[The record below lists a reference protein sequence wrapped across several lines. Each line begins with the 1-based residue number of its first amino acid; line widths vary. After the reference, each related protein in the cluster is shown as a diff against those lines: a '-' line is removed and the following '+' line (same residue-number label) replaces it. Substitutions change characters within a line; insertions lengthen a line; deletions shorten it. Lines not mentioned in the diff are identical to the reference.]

1 MSTVLVTG
9 GSGFI
14 AGHTI
19 LRLLAAGHHV
29 RTTVRSAQRER
40 ALRSMLRSA
49 GAGAGAGAEAP
60 ADDTLAV
67 YIADLLGD
75 AGWPRAISGCDYVLH
90 MASPFP
96 LGIPAHENDLIAP
109 ARDGALRVL
118 RIAREAGVRRVV
130 LTSSFAAIGYGHPPR
145 TAPFTEADWT
155 DPAAPGLTAYVKS
168 KTLAERAA
176 WDFIARQGGA
186 LELSVINPVAVV
198 GPVLGPDFASS
209 IQLVK
214 RMLDGGMPG
223 CPRLSFGVVDVR
235 DVADLHLRAMSDPA
249 ARGER
254 FLAVAGEFMSLIQ
267 IATLL
272 RERLGDIARK
282 VPRRELPDWIV
293 RLGAVFNPAAR
304 QILPELGKFKNA
316 TSEKARRVLHWTPGS
331 NAESLIATADSLV
344 RLNLITHSGGKT
356 K

>member
-19 LRLLAAGHHV
+19 LQLLAAGHRV
-29 RTTVRSAQRER
+29 RTTVRSAQRENPLR
-40 ALRSMLRSA
+40 ATLKSA
-49 GAGAGAGAEAP
+49 GAGAGT
-60 ADDTLAV
+60 DDALTV
-67 YIADLLGD
+67 NVADLLDD
-75 AGWPRAISGCDYVLH
+75 AGWPQAISGCDYVLH

-96 LGIPAHENDLIAP
+96 PGVPAHENDLIVP
-109 ARDGALRVL
+109 AREGSLRVL
-118 RIAREAGVRRVV
+118 RVARDAGVRRVV
-130 LTSSFAAIGYGHPPR
+130 LTSSFAAIGYAHRPR
-145 TAPFTEADWT
+145 TAPFTEEDWT
-155 DPAAPGLTAYVKS
+155 DPAAPGLAAYVKS

-176 WDFIARQGGA
+176 WDFIARHGGA
-186 LELSVINPVAVV
+186 LELSVVNPVAVF
-198 GPVLGPDFASS
+198 GPVLSADFATS

-214 RMLDGGMPG
+214 RMLDGGVPG

-267 IATLL
+267 IANLL
-272 RERLGDIARK
+272 RDRLGEVASK
-282 VPRRELPDWIV
+282 VPRRELPDWVV
-293 RLGAVFNPAAR
+293 RLGALFNPAAR

-316 TSEKARRVLHWTPGS
+316 SSEKARRMLQWAPRS
-331 NAESLIATADSLV
+331 NAESLVATAGSLV
-344 RLNLITHSGGKT
+344 RLNLIKNSGGGT

>member
-19 LRLLAAGHHV
+19 LQLLAAGHRV
-29 RTTVRSAQRER
+29 RTTIRGAQREGPLR
-40 ALRSMLRSA
+40 ATLKSA
-49 GAGAGAGAEAP
+49 GAGAES
-60 ADDTLAV
+60 DDALTV
-67 YIADLLGD
+67 NVADLLDD
-75 AGWPRAISGCDYVLH
+75 AGWPQAISGCDFVLH

-96 LGIPAHENDLIAP
+96 LGIPANENDLIVL
-109 ARDGALRVL
+109 AREGALRVL
-118 RIAREAGVRRVV
+118 RVARDAGVRRVV
-130 LTSSFAAIGYGHPPR
+130 LTSSFAAIGYGHRPR
-145 TAPFTEADWT
+145 TTPFTEADWT

-186 LELSVINPVAVV
+186 LELSVVNPVAVL
-198 GPVLGPDFASS
+198 GPVLGADFATS

-214 RMLDGGMPG
+214 RMLEGGMPG

-254 FLAVAGEFMSLIQ
+254 FLAVAGDFMSLIE
-267 IATLL
+267 IANLL
-272 RERLGDIARK
+272 RDRLGEAAQK
-282 VPRRELPDWIV
+282 VPRRELPDWVV
-293 RLGAVFNPAAR
+293 RLGALFNPDAR

-316 TSEKARRVLHWTPGS
+316 TSEKGRRMLHWAPRS

-344 RLNLITHSGGKT
+344 RLNLIKDSGGKA